1 MDKERQLLDVL
12 GNARDLGFLGPGPVE
27 DHLNHALAYMDL
39 IGSDWSGRAVDL
51 GSGGGVPGLVLAS
64 FITGSNW
71 VLVDSQERR
80 AEFLG
85 SSIKKLSLEQRVS
98 VLSERAEAVGRNLTH
113 RHQYDLVVARSFAS
127 PPITAECAAPLL
139 KQGARLIVSEPPIE
153 EKKAGRWPAEGLS
166 LLGLKLELVSSEIP
180 SLALIRSTDLCTDKY
195 PRKTGIP
202 VKRPLW

>member
-1 MDKERQLLDVL
+1 MDKGRLLLDVL

-27 DHLNHALAYMDL
+27 EHLNHALAYIDL

-71 VLVDSQERR
+71 VLVDSQVRR

-85 SSIKKLSLEQRVS
+85 SSIKRLSLEQRAS
-98 VLSERAEAVGRNLTH
+98 VLNERAEAVGRNRTH
-113 RHQYDLVVARSFAS
+113 RHQYDLVVTRSFAS

-153 EKKAGRWPAEGLS
+153 EKKAGRWPADGLS
-166 LLGLKLELVSSEIP
+166 LLGLKLELVSSEVP
-180 SLALIRSTDLCTDKY
+180 SLAIIRSTDLCTDKY

-202 VKRPLW
+202 LKRPLW